1 MTDGM
6 TDEQAYQYALD
17 VFNQTIANMSSF
29 VDAARADA
37 IRELNGLNAGAPD
50 PVDAAA
56 YDMTMNGLDQINGV
70 TDHVFGTI
78 GNVSNY
84 FINNSST
91 VALQTEHTSVAQPLA
106 SAPID
111 SFGSL
116 FTHVASD
123 PGKFVQTNSTGF
135 MVLGVVFSLL
145 LGKFIFLR
153 R

>member
-1 MTDGM
+1 M
-6 TDEQAYQYALD
+6 
-17 VFNQTIANMSSF
+17 
-29 VDAARADA
+29 
-37 IRELNGLNAGAPD
+37 RELMNMQATSSD
-50 PVDAAA
+50 PADTGA
-56 YDMTMNGLDQINGV
+56 YDMTMYGMDQIGGI
-70 TDHVFGTI
+70 TGHVLDTI
-78 GNVSNY
+78 GNASNY

-91 VALQTEHTSVAQPLA
+91 VTLQTEHTSIAQPVA

-123 PGKFVQTNSTGF
+123 PGNFVHANGTGF
-135 MVLGVVFSLL
+135 MILGIIFSVL